1 MGNVGLVHLTQNH
14 KVLTACSTS
23 GKLTWSKNTWSAL
36 ANKWSEWAKVRGA
49 SLSRSNV
56 FK

>member
-14 KVLTACSTS
+14 KILTVCSTA
-23 GKLTWSKNTWSAL
+23 GKLSKNIWSGL
-36 ANKWSEWAKVRGA
+36 ANEWSEWAKVRGA
-49 SLSRSNV
+49 SLSGPNV